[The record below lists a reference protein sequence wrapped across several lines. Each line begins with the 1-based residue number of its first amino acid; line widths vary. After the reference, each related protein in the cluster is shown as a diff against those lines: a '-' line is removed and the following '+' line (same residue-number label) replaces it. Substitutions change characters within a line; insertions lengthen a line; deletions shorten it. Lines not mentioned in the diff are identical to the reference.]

1 MKKTYITI
9 VALLCLVA
17 CQKPV
22 NYLEQGQNFFKAEE
36 KMELTASSTKI
47 DLDREKPDDVALTFE
62 WTSAREMPD
71 DYIPTYITKI
81 DIAGNNFNTCVRTVE
96 DDGVFSKSF
105 TNAQLQSY
113 ILDKWG
119 KSYVRPVTLQFG
131 VLCKWDGGDRYI
143 MPEVRTLNVE
153 VRPFR
158 PLTFDVD
165 KLYISGDAVMGAT
178 RIQMKQTPENE
189 FQYAAHVPLKA
200 GTLTLPVVY
209 DGETTYIVPS
219 DLDGST
225 LMDGEDEPVTMR
237 TDAQG
242 WTIPSEGTYRIIVN
256 IQNKTVRIH
265 SPATDLFPKTFSGHF
280 GPVGAYN
287 EDVEFTLDPA
297 GNVNGTP
304 WLFGFKGD
312 NMDGSGWLTKEV
324 KFEFS
329 EADPQLLVYSGA
341 DVKGD
346 KCIALINWL
355 TSDGKPYTNYDSAF
369 YIVPKK
375 SEIGTYQV
383 NKNTWYDIAYGFLR
397 DPNLEVDGVP
407 IGANL
412 RGIKF
417 LFRNDQ
423 NASTPV
429 NFIMIDFRNDRI
441 YFDKK

>member
-9 VALLCLVA
+9 VSLLCLVA
-17 CQKPV
+17 CQEPV

-36 KMELTASSTKI
+36 KMVLTASSTKI
-47 DLDREKPDDVALTFE
+47 ELDRDKPDDIALTFE

-71 DYIPTYITKI
+71 DYIPTYVTKI
-81 DIAGNNFNTCVRTVE
+81 DIDGNNFNTCVRTVE
-96 DDGVFSKSF
+96 DDDVHSKSF

-119 KSYVRPVTLQFG
+119 KSYVRPVNLQFG
-131 VLCKWDGGDRYI
+131 VLCKWDGGDRYV
-143 MPEVRTLNVE
+143 MPEVRTVTVE

-165 KLYISGDAVMGAT
+165 KLYVSGDAVMGAT
-178 RIQMKQTPENE
+178 RILMKQTPENE
-189 FQYAAHVPLKA
+189 FQYAAHVPLKK
-200 GTLTLPVVY
+200 GLLTLPVVY
-209 DGETTYIVPS
+209 DGATTYIAPA

-225 LMDGEDEPVTMR
+225 IMDAQDESVTMR
-237 TDAQG
+237 MDPAG
-242 WTIPSEGTYRIIVN
+242 WTIAEDGTYRIVVN
-256 IQNKTVRIH
+256 IQNKTVRIY
-265 SPATDLFPKTFSGHF
+265 SPATDLKPKTFRGHF

-287 EDVEFTLDPA
+287 EEVEFTLDPE

-312 NMDGSGWLTKEV
+312 NLDGSGWLTKEV
-324 KFEFS
+324 RFEFS

-346 KCIALINWL
+346 KCISLINWL

-369 YIVPKK
+369 YIVPRKNAP
-375 SEIGTYQV
+375 GNYQV

-397 DPNLEVDGVP
+397 DPDLMVDGVA
-407 IGANL
+407 IGADL
-412 RGIKF
+412 RAIKF

-429 NFIMIDFRNDRI
+429 NFIMIDFRNDKI

>member
-1 MKKTYITI
+1 MKKIY
-9 VALLCLVA
+9 VAILCLMALAA

-22 NYLEQGQNFFKAEE
+22 NYLKQAQDFFEADET
-36 KMELTASSTKI
+36 MELTASARKI
-47 DLDREKPDDVALTFE
+47 DLDRDNLDAVALTFE
-62 WTSAREMPD
+62 WTSAREMPE
-71 DYIPTYITKI
+71 DYIPTYVTKI
-81 DIAGNNFNTCVRTVE
+81 DIDGNNFNTCVRTVE

-113 ILDKWG
+113 ILEKWG
-119 KSYVRPVTLQFG
+119 KSYVRPVTIQFG
-131 VLCKWDGGDRYI
+131 VLCKWDGGDQYV
-143 MPEVRTLNVE
+143 MPEVRTVTVD
-153 VRPFR
+153 VRPYR

-165 KLYISGDAVMGAT
+165 KMYLSGDAVKGGT
-178 RIQMKQTPENE
+178 RILMKTTPENE
-189 FQYAAHVPLKA
+189 FQYAAHIPLKK
-200 GTLTLPVVY
+200 GQLTIPVVY
-209 DGETTYIVPS
+209 DGETTYIAPS

-225 LMDGEDEPVTMR
+225 IMDGEDESVVMR
-237 TDAQG
+237 PEAMG
-242 WTIPSEGTYRIIVN
+242 WDIAEDGTYRVVVN
-256 IQNKTVRIH
+256 IQNKTVRIY
-265 SPATDLFPKTFSGHF
+265 SPATDLKPKTFSGHF
-280 GPVGAYN
+280 GPVSTYD
-287 EDVEFTLDPA
+287 EDIEFTLDPE

-341 DVKGD
+341 EVKGD

-375 SEIGTYQV
+375 NATGTYQV

-397 DPNLEVDGVP
+397 DPNLMVDGVP
-407 IGANL
+407 IGADL

-417 LFRNDQ
+417 LFRNEQ
-423 NASTPV
+423 NTSTPV
-429 NFIMIDFRNDRI
+429 NFIMIDFRNDKI
-441 YFDKK
+441 YFDKR

>member
-1 MKKTYITI
+1 MKKTYIPI
-9 VALLCLVA
+9 LSLLCLAA
-17 CQKPV
+17 CQQPV

-36 KMELTASSTKI
+36 KMQLTASSTKI
-47 DLDREKPDDVALTFE
+47 ELDREKLDEVALTFE

-81 DIAGNNFNTCVRTVE
+81 DINGNNFNTCVRTVE

-119 KSYVRPVTLQFG
+119 KSYVRPVTIQFG
-131 VLCKWDGGDRYI
+131 VLCKWDGGDQYV
-143 MPEVRTLNVE
+143 MPEVRTLTVE
-153 VRPFR
+153 VKPFR

-165 KLYISGDAVMGAT
+165 KLYLSGDAVLGAT
-178 RIQMKQTPENE
+178 RIQMKPTPENE
-189 FQYAAHVPLKA
+189 FRYAAHVPLKA
-200 GTLTLPVVY
+200 GLLTLPVVY
-209 DGETTYIVPS
+209 DGATSYIAPA
-219 DLDGST
+219 DLDGSVI
-225 LMDGEDEPVTMR
+225 MDAEDEPVTMR
-237 TDAQG
+237 PDATG
-242 WTIPSEGTYRIIVN
+242 WTIPSDGTYRIVVN
-256 IQNKTVRIH
+256 IQNKTVRIY
-265 SPATDLFPKTFSGHF
+265 SPATDLKPKTFKGHF
-280 GPVGAYN
+280 GPVGTYN

-297 GNVNGTP
+297 GNANGTP

-324 KFEFS
+324 RFELS

-355 TSDGKPYTNYDSAF
+355 TSDGNPYTNYDSAF
-369 YIVPKK
+369 YIVPRKN
-375 SEIGTYQV
+375 EIGTYQV

-397 DPNLEVDGVP
+397 DPDLMVDGVA

-423 NASTPV
+423 NVSTPV
-429 NFIMIDFRNDRI
+429 NFIMIDLRNDKI

>member
-9 VALLCLVA
+9 VSLLCLVA

-36 KMELTASSTKI
+36 KMQLTASSNRI
-47 DLDREKPDDVALTFE
+47 ELDREKLDEVAITFE

-81 DIAGNNFNTCVRTVE
+81 DINGNNFNTCVRTVE

-119 KSYVRPVTLQFG
+119 KSYVRPVTIQFG

-143 MPEVRTLNVE
+143 MPEVRTLTVE

-178 RIQMKQTPENE
+178 RIQMKPTPENE

-200 GTLTLPVVY
+200 GLLTLPVVY
-209 DGETTYIVPS
+209 DGATTYIAPA

-225 LMDGEDEPVTMR
+225 LMDGEDESVTMR
-237 TDAQG
+237 PDAVG
-242 WTIPSEGTYRIIVN
+242 WTIPEEGTYRVIVN

-280 GPVGAYN
+280 GPVGTID
-287 EDVEFTLDPA
+287 EDIEFTLNPE

-324 KFEFS
+324 RFEFS

-346 KCIALINWL
+346 KCISLINWL
-355 TSDGKPYTNYDSAF
+355 TSNGNPYTNYDSAF

-375 SEIGTYQV
+375 SEIGNYQV
-383 NKNTWYDIAYGFLR
+383 NKNTWYDITYGFLR
-397 DPNLEVDGVP
+397 DPNLMVDGVP

-417 LFRNDQ
+417 LFRDDQ
-423 NASTPV
+423 NNSTPV
-429 NFIMIDFRNDRI
+429 NYIMIDLRNDKI